1 MQFLTI
7 FSGSMKT
14 KSEVGFKKEPV
25 LDDEE
30 VGKNSLFETSQHL
43 LFAHYLLSAL
53 SARESKTK
61 LLYTL
66 NAFRSVQKR
75 ITLDLRELGTRD
87 RVMGD
92 INSVKPME
100 KQQMTKFEEADED
113 TDGVGKGTVLGSQTQ
128 MSMGQPSK
136 PALGSETTTAANA
149 QDIDNVIQDEMVDIN
164 RFRYQN

>member
-1 MQFLTI
+1 
-7 FSGSMKT
+7 MKT
-14 KSEVGFKKEPV
+14 KAEIGIKKEAV

-75 ITLDLRELGTRD
+75 ISLDLRELGTRD

-100 KQQMTKFEEADED
+100 RQQ
-113 TDGVGKGTVLGSQTQ
+113 V
-128 MSMGQPSK
+128 
-136 PALGSETTTAANA
+136 
-149 QDIDNVIQDEMVDIN
+149 
-164 RFRYQN
+164 